1 MLFTIDVYTTQSGNN
16 LVVCTGTD
24 YLNPFSLLKEIKEE
38 WIRTHNSTPTEMLF
52 DMYYTNG
59 DSDNRFAKISFDGN
73 SFKPNTFSI
82 ISNQNIDSEI
92 IDIQN
97 KKFQQLQL

>member
-1 MLFTIDVYTTQSGNN
+1 MLFTIDIYTTQSGNN

-38 WIRTHNSTPTEMLF
+38 WVRTHNSAPTEMLF

-59 DSDNRFAKISFDGN
+59 DSDNRFARISFDGK
-73 SFKPNTFSI
+73 SFNPNTFSI
-82 ISNQNIDSEI
+82 VSPKNIDREI
-92 IDIQN
+92 VYLQN
-97 KKFQQLQL
+97 EKFQSL